1 MKKSEVSRR
10 EFLKW
15 GGVALASA
23 KLIGT
28 TITPG
33 YGATDT
39 VPALKG
45 VRRSVVIRTHEHFGD
60 IDERLDFPGSWELTV
75 VEMAGHDAPVL
86 AREEI
91 QQRLQ
96 KPIGSRPLREIAAG
110 KKTAVITF
118 DDLTR
123 PTPTFSVAPLVV
135 EELKAAGLADENILF
150 MGSYGCHRNLEG
162 DEVVRKLGTDLVR
175 RYPWINHNPFDN
187 VKDVGTTSFKN
198 RIKVNQTFQA
208 ADIKITVSGIKV
220 HEFAGYGG
228 GGKAIL
234 PGLAWI
240 DTIEYN
246 HTVIGRNNKTA
257 GPIKTFKNEIRLDMN
272 EAAKLARV
280 DFSVQIVYN
289 GKRQVCGIFA
299 GDIVEAHHA
308 GCRVANAHYRTRT
321 APPAD
326 VVVANAYP
334 QNAQGN
340 RSVEWI
346 ARSVREGGSGVLV
359 LQNPQGLSAWHF
371 LNQRIGGAK
380 GRTYFDFLMTPPPAP
395 AKGMQLIVY
404 SQYMDKQQANKFPRG
419 TRFAQTWAEVVE
431 FLLQRHKGDASV
443 AVYPYAGIQHPEIDL
458 DG

>member
-1 MKKSEVSRR
+1 MKKPELTRR
-10 EFLKW
+10 ELLKW

-28 TITPG
+28 TVIPG

-45 VRRSVVIRTHEHFGD
+45 VRRSVVIPTHEHFGD
-60 IDERLDFPGSWELTV
+60 IDERLDFPGSWELNV
-75 VEMAGHDAPVL
+75 IEMAGHNAPVL
-86 AREEI
+86 SPEEI
-91 QQRLQ
+91 EQRLQ

-110 KKTAVITF
+110 KKMAVITF

-123 PTPTFSVAPLVV
+123 PTPTASVAPLVV
-135 EELKAAGLADENILF
+135 QELKAAGLADENIIF

-162 DEVVRKLGTDLVR
+162 DEVVRKLGIDLIR

-198 RIKVNQTFQA
+198 RIKVNQTFMA
-208 ADIKITVSGIKV
+208 ADIKVTISGIKV

-234 PGLAWI
+234 PGVAWI

-246 HTVIGRNNKTA
+246 HGVIAGGNKTA
-257 GPIKTFKNEIRLDMN
+257 GPIKTFKNEVRLDMN
-272 EAAKLARV
+272 EAAKLAGV

-289 GKRQVCGIFA
+289 GRRQVCGIFA
-299 GDIVEAHHA
+299 GDIVEAHQA
-308 GCRVANAHYRTRT
+308 GVRMANAHYRTRT
-321 APPAD
+321 APAAD

-334 QNAQGN
+334 QNAQGF
-340 RSVEWI
+340 RSIDWI
-346 ARSVREGGSGVLV
+346 VRSVREGGSGVLV

-371 LNQRIGGAK
+371 LVARMGGAK
-380 GRTYFDFLMTPPPAP
+380 GRTYFDVLKSPPPLP
-395 AKGMQLIVY
+395 PKGMQLIVY
-404 SQYMDKQQANKFPRG
+404 SQYMDKRQMNVFPRG
-419 TRFAQTWAEVVE
+419 TRVAQTWADVVD

-443 AVYPYAGIQHPEIDL
+443 AVYPYSGIQHPEIDL

>member
-1 MKKSEVSRR
+1 MKKPEVSRR
-10 EFLKW
+10 EFLRW

-23 KLIGT
+23 KLVGT
-28 TITPG
+28 TFSSS
-33 YGATDT
+33 YGAADN

-45 VRRSVVIRTHEHFGD
+45 ARRSVLITTHEFFGD
-60 IDERLDFPGSWELTV
+60 IDERLDFPGSWELNLI
-75 VEMAGHDAPVL
+75 EMAGNDAPVL
-86 AREEI
+86 GREAI

-118 DDLTR
+118 CDLQR
-123 PTPTFSVAPLVV
+123 PTQTSSVAPLVV

-150 MGSYGCHRNLEG
+150 MGACGAHRSLEA
-162 DEVVRKLGTDLVR
+162 DEVVRKLGIDLIR
-175 RYPWINHNPFDN
+175 RHPWINHNAFDN
-187 VKDVGTTSFKN
+187 VKEIGTTSFKN
-198 RIKVNQTFQA
+198 RIKVNQTFLA
-208 ADIKITVSGIKV
+208 ADIKITISGIKV

-228 GGKAIL
+228 GAKAIL

-246 HTVIGRNNKTA
+246 HEVLGRNNKTA
-257 GPIKTFKNEIRLDMN
+257 GIIKTFKNEVRLDMG
-272 EAAKLARV
+272 EAAKLAGV

-299 GDIVEAHHA
+299 GDVVEAHHA
-308 GCRVANAHYRTRT
+308 AVRMANAHYRTRI

-326 VVVANAYP
+326 VVVANGYP
-334 QNAQGN
+334 QNCQVN

-346 ARSVREGGSGVLV
+346 GRSVREGGSGVLV
-359 LQNPQGLSAWHF
+359 LQHPQGISAWHY
-371 LNQRIGGAK
+371 LYQRVGGAK
-380 GRTYFDFLMTPPPAP
+380 GRTYFDFLMSPRPAP

-404 SQYMDKQQANKFPRG
+404 SQYIDRQQVNKFPRG
-419 TRFAQTWAEVVE
+419 TRFAQTWGEVVE
-431 FLLQRHKGDASV
+431 YLLQRHKGDASV
-443 AVYPYAGIQHPEIDL
+443 AVYPYAAIQHPEIDL

>member
-1 MKKSEVSRR
+1 MGKSEVSRR

-28 TITPG
+28 TFTLG

-45 VRRSVVIRTHEHFGD
+45 ARRSVVISTHEHFGD
-60 IDERLDFPGSWELTV
+60 IDERLDFPGSWEINV
-75 VEMAGHDAPVL
+75 IEMVGQDAPVL
-86 AREEI
+86 GREEI

-96 KPIGSRPLREIAAG
+96 KPIGSQPLREIAAG

-123 PTPTFSVAPLVV
+123 PTPIANVAPLVV

-150 MGSYGCHRNLEG
+150 MGSYGTHRNLEG
-162 DEVVRKLGTDLVR
+162 DEVVRKLGKDLIR

-198 RIKVNQTFQA
+198 RIKVNQTFLA
-208 ADIKITVSGIKV
+208 ADIKITLSGIKV

-228 GGKAIL
+228 GAKAIL
-234 PGLAWI
+234 PGVAWI
-240 DTIEYN
+240 DSIEYN
-246 HTVIGRNNKTA
+246 HMVLGRNNKTA

-272 EAAKLARV
+272 ETAKLAGV

-308 GCRVANAHYRTRT
+308 ACRMANAHYRTRI
-321 APPAD
+321 APTAD

-346 ARSVREGGSGVLV
+346 GRSVREGGTGVLV
-359 LQNPQGLSAWHF
+359 LQHPQGLSAWHF
-371 LNQRIGGAK
+371 LVQRVAGAK
-380 GRTYFDFLMTPPPAP
+380 GRTYFDLLMSPPPAP
-395 AKGMQLIVY
+395 AKGMKLIVY
-404 SQYMDKQQANKFPRG
+404 SQYIDKQQMNKFPRG
-419 TRFAQTWAEVVE
+419 TCFAQTWAEVVKY
-431 FLLQRHKGDASV
+431 LLQRHKGDARV